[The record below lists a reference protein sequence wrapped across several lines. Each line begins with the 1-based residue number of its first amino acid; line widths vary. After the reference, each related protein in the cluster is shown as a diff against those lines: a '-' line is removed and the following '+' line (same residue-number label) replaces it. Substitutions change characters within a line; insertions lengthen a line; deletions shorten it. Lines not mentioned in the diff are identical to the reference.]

1 MEPLSGAAPW
11 ETRTGGVYHHGDRGR
26 GEDGEGSLGGEPL
39 HHPGGLE
46 GGVQGGEVLVLGDQC
61 RHALGVGDHSGL
73 LGLLGGPGVLGDQV
87 GVGAA
92 EVGHGPGHGG
102 AVREVVV
109 ETTDGAGNIA
119 ELLLSLGQQQGVQG
133 LKYRE
138 MSKT

>member
-1 MEPLSGAAPW
+1 M
-11 ETRTGGVYHHGDRGR
+11 
-26 GEDGEGSLGGEPL
+26 
-39 HHPGGLE
+39 
-46 GGVQGGEVLVLGDQC
+46 LVLGDQR

-92 EVGHGPGHGG
+92 EVGHGPGHRG

-138 MSKT
+138 MSNT